1 MSYLV
6 FKVSSFLLSLISIVR
21 SDVQMFDKKEIEIY
35 QYMSVTP
42 QKSEPVS
49 HEKLFMTMMLI
60 GGGGD
65 NNVESVWEREI
76 FGDLEYRYS
85 LL

>member
-6 FKVSSFLLSLISIVR
+6 FKVSSVLLSLISIVK
-21 SDVQMFDKKEIEIY
+21 SDVQMFDEKEIDIY
-35 QYMSVTP
+35 QSTVTP

-49 HEKLFMTMMLI
+49 HEKPFMTMMLI
-60 GGGGD
+60 GGGGGD
-65 NNVESVWEREI
+65 NIVRDCVGERN
-76 FGDLEYRYS
+76 LWRLS

>member
-1 MSYLV
+1 M
-6 FKVSSFLLSLISIVR
+6 
-21 SDVQMFDKKEIEIY
+21 
-35 QYMSVTP
+35 VTP

-65 NNVESVWEREI
+65 GGDNNVESVWERER
-76 FGDLEYRYS
+76 DLWRS
-85 LL
+85 

>member
-1 MSYLV
+1 M
-6 FKVSSFLLSLISIVR
+6 
-21 SDVQMFDKKEIEIY
+21 
-35 QYMSVTP
+35 VTP

-65 NNVESVWEREI
+65 GGDNNVESVWERERS
-76 FGDLEYRYS
+76 LEILNTDTLS
-85 LL
+85 FVVSPHPHINPPLSQCTQ